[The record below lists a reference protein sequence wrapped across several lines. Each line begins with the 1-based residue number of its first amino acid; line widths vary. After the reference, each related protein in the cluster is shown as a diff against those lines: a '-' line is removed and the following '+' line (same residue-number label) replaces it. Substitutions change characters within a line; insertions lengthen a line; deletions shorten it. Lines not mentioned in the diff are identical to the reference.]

1 VAKKEDSN
9 GLWCL
14 KIVLV
19 VALALTVLALFGPV
33 AAALVFFAMAVLDKL
48 DKIAKQRS
56 DNDE

>member
-1 VAKKEDSN
+1 MAKKEDSN

-19 VALALTVLALFGPV
+19 IALALTALALFGPV
-33 AAALVFFAMAVLDKL
+33 VAALVFFAMAVLDKL
-48 DKIAKQRS
+48 SMIAKQRS